1 MKGEYYS
8 KLGLFERKQENE
20 EEEDYENDYEERF
33 VRHSNISK
41 QSMAYTSE
49 SPYTNDCFLDDETN
63 SRGSGSLSAQK
74 VCRKKLIK
82 EKALALIKET
92 KAGNQKALAEVLND
106 DHSQSIDMEE
116 SLEDHKETRG
126 IEGKDIINEKGDQ
139 GWNAFH
145 WSVYHGDE
153 KMCSQFI
160 EAGADVTIKTC
171 DGWTALQLAT
181 YKNNF
186 EGKGF
191 FVER

>member
-20 EEEDYENDYEERF
+20 DEEDYYGDDYEERLM
-33 VRHSNISK
+33 RHSNISK
-41 QSMAYTSE
+41 RSLAYTSE

-74 VCRKKLIK
+74 VCRKKMIK

-92 KAGNQKALAEVLND
+92 KAGNQRALAELFND
-106 DHSQSIDMEE
+106 ETCQSIDMEE
-116 SLEDHKETRG
+116 SLEDHKEMK
-126 IEGKDIINEKGDQ
+126 IEAKDIINEKGDQ

-153 KMCSQFI
+153 KICNQFI
-160 EAGADVTIKTC
+160 EAGADVSIKTC
-171 DGWTALQLAT
+171 DGWSALQLAT

-186 EGKGF
+186 EG
-191 FVER
+191 